1 MAEYT
6 TQDAVRLAMSGNVND
21 FRSVINDILTDRVR
35 DAIDIKKSEV
45 ASTFMSAE
53 TDEVEVDDQE
63 DGYESAEEI
72 EGETDV
78 DQEI

>member
-21 FRSVINDILTDRVR
+21 FRSAINDILTDRVR

-63 DGYESAEEI
+63 DGYESAEKI

>member
-1 MAEYT
+1 MVEYT

-21 FRSVINDILTDRVR
+21 FRSAINDILTDRVR

>member
-6 TQDAVRLAMSGNVND
+6 TQDAVKFAMSGNVND
-21 FRSVINDILTDRVR
+21 FRSAINDILTDRVR